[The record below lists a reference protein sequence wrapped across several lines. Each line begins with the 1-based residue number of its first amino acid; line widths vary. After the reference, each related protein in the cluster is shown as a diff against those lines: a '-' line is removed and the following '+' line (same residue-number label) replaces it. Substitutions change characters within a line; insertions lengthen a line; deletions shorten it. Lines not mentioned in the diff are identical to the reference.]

1 MRLRFLSML
10 VLYLLLVNVDSSFSQ
25 NKQDRCL
32 RLKEITKKAHVDLLG
47 KDYPWWYGLGLMR
60 AETNCRWVK
69 SLDGHGSVG
78 YAQITP
84 KFLDSVLRPLFPDYD
99 KEFSSHHFYALAYL
113 TGLELRRACRL
124 WQVYQSYNGGSLV
137 YKECRRARSCEWQ
150 ECKKECRRKD
160 VCVWMTKDGCR
171 QYRNACEINYS
182 YSQKVYKFGQVY
194 REGEDRLRFW

>member
-1 MRLRFLSML
+1 MQLRFLSML
-10 VLYLLLVNVDSSFSQ
+10 GLCLLLVNDNGFSQ

-84 KFLDSVLRPLFPDYD
+84 KFLDNVLRPLFPDYD
-99 KEFSSHHFYALAYL
+99 KEFSTDHFYALAYL

-124 WQVYQSYNGGSLV
+124 WQVYQAYNGGSLV
-137 YKECRRARSCEWQ
+137 YRECRRAQSCEWQ
-150 ECKKECRRKD
+150 ECKKECRRRD

-171 QYRNACEINYS
+171 QYRNACDINYS
-182 YSQKVYKFGQVY
+182 YSQKVYKFGQAY